1 MIAPAS
7 EKVAQQFGTTNPV
20 LVAMTT
26 SVFVLAYG
34 EDPALRF
41 VAYLSTITQLSCW
54 TTGEHLTLLECSF
67 GVDVVVLPMV
77 VFGTIK

>member
-41 VAYLSTITQLSCW
+41 IAYLPTITQLSCW
-54 TTGEHLTLLECSF
+54 TTCEHLALFKCPFE
-67 GVDVVVLPMV
+67 VDLVVLPIIV
-77 VFGTIK
+77 VGTTK